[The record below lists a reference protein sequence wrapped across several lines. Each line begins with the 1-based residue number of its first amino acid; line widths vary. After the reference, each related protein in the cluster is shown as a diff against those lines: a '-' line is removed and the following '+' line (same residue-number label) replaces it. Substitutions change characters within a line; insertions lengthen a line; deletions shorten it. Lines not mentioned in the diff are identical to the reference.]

1 MSVYLVIHFCSLGK
15 KKDDLKIANRWLKA
29 KIVSFNVTMFEHLT
43 SERKNDLML
52 LVQQYLKLAY
62 IMKYFMQCKS
72 KK

>member
-1 MSVYLVIHFCSLGK
+1 
-15 KKDDLKIANRWLKA
+15 
-29 KIVSFNVTMFEHLT
+29 MFEHLT

-72 KK
+72 KIAQLCLSEERSIYVKLFLNTSKIDFIYLI